1 MPPGTPQPL
10 AAAARLPPRAPPPR
24 ALPPPSALTLR
35 ARRRTV
41 LLSISSL
48 LTDANPD
55 DPLVPDIAKQ
65 FKADRAKHDKTAKE
79 WTTKYAMQ

>member
-1 MPPGTPQPL
+1 MHGEEASAAPVRPPHQPTL
-10 AAAARLPPRAPPPR
+10 THPVDSTAR
-24 ALPPPSALTLR
+24 
-35 ARRRTV
+35 
-41 LLSISSL
+41 SICSL
-48 LTDANPD
+48 LTDPNPD